1 MESVP
6 TLFTRILRFDISL
19 SGNVRTKPQNT
30 HMQAQAHKIVAVRSR
45 AGLHMNELV

>member
-45 AGLHMNELV
+45 TELYMNELV